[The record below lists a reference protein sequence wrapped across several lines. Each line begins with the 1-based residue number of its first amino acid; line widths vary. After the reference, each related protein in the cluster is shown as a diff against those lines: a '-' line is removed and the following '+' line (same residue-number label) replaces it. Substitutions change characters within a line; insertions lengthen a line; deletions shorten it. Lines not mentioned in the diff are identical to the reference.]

1 VSNLPLRKEPVVN
14 TLTRTVAVSLA
25 ALSLTAAFVPA
36 MAQGRYGGHGGGHS
50 WQGQRHWAPGL
61 FWGGVG
67 IGIGLGSYY
76 YSPWYPGYVVVERPP
91 AAYYDAPAVPRE
103 PAAAPAPD
111 PIIYPRNAQSPA
123 QTEAD
128 RQDCNRWATTQ
139 PRAMAD
145 ASVFHRAAL
154 ACMEGRGYTVR

>member
-1 VSNLPLRKEPVVN
+1 MPSAKSQLVN
-14 TLTRTVAVSLA
+14 SLNRTLAVTLA
-25 ALSLTAAFVPA
+25 ALSLAVASVPA
-36 MAQGRYGGHGGGHS
+36 MAQGRHGGHAGGHS
-50 WQGQRHWAPGL
+50 WHGQRHWAPGL

-67 IGIGLGSYY
+67 IGIGLGSYRY
-76 YSPWYPGYVVVERPP
+76 APWYPGYVVVERP
-91 AAYYDAPAVPRE
+91 ATVYDDAPAVPRE
-103 PAAAPAPD
+103 PAAAAAPD
-111 PIIYPRNAQSPA
+111 PIIYPRNGQSPA

-145 ASVFHRAAL
+145 SSVFHRATL

>member
-1 VSNLPLRKEPVVN
+1 MN
-14 TLTRTVAVSLA
+14 TLNRILSVSLV
-25 ALSLTAAFVPA
+25 ALVLIGSASA
-36 MAQGRYGGHGGGHS
+36 MAQGRHGGHWRGHHGS
-50 WQGQRHWAPGL
+50 WGPGL

-76 YSPWYPGYVVVERPP
+76 YRPWYPGYVVVQPP
-91 AAYYDAPAVPRE
+91 PVAYYDAPAFPRE
-103 PAAAPAPD
+103 PVVAPAPD
-111 PIIYPRNAQSPA
+111 PIIYPGNGQSAA

-145 ASVFHRAAL
+145 ANIFHRATL